1 MKFSSMEEDLLS
13 LFLLSMPVPLPEGEV
28 GVAAS
33 FCAITCLFEA
43 VRGKYLSQNIYIL
56 HIHIIIGARLA
67 SSQYHT

>member
-1 MKFSSMEEDLLS
+1 
-13 LFLLSMPVPLPEGEV
+13 MPVPLPEGEV

-56 HIHIIIGARLA
+56 HVHMIIGARLA